1 MMPNKSLLQK
11 LKQLYR
17 AGKSREQLV
26 EDGYPRNYVNE
37 AIRQA
42 NQSFK
47 LPSVD
52 TPTTRCKCCG
62 YKVYVTNLLGG
73 LCTGCMVR
81 KQVNEER
88 KGQFQV

>member
-17 AGKSREQLV
+17 AGKTREQLV
-26 EDGYPRNYVNE
+26 ADGFPRNYVNE

-47 LPSVD
+47 LPSFD
-52 TPTTRCKCCG
+52 TPTQRCKCRG
-62 YKVYVTNLLGG
+62 YKVYVTNLAGG
-73 LCTGCMVR
+73 LCTGCVVR
-81 KQVNEER
+81 KHVNEER
-88 KGQFQV
+88 IGLFKV